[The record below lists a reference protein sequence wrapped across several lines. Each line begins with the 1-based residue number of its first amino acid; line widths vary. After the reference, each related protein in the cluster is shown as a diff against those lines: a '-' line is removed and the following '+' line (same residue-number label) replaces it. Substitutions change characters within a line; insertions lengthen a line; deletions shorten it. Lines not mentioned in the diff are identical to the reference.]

1 MGEKIVETIFQMF
14 DVDQDDVLNFGEIN
28 RLNKAVGN
36 PMFKTPTEYASIIL
50 EDGFQYKKCQ
60 NKMPIVH
67 IPEEVMNAASLASG
81 ATMGGATSGGNQG
94 SPAAAS
100 SPTGRRKR
108 KNDKNSGIGLTLKG
122 LQQAYAQGEGDLPR
136 DMSLLGLGSL
146 SNYLTMKI
154 VGKFRT
160 TPSLFRLLQRPMAN
174 APHPSWFLGKGTT
187 MWRQQMYG
195 WIGRM
200 MRTMTR
206 DSYYER
212 GLSSALSNLLG
223 CNRSLRRKDGSARI
237 DSFSE
242 WLAWLVGQPGAVA
255 QQILSIRQNM
265 ETLTERWKKSGIA
278 QSRPSTV
285 GGGSRP
291 NSRAGGSSSNPH
303 GLGTGSNQQHRQHHS
318 SHETHEDV
326 DQAALDQAERNAS
339 QKDEDDAKVLMMKIM
354 EMSEGTV
361 EEVISVVV
369 ASGSLSL
376 RATMSG
382 FDFHRIFFDDQEEEK
397 LRRAAAKAE
406 AMEELKEKQRQRKK
420 GF

>member
-1 MGEKIVETIFQMF
+1 MTVRNGFISATSSLSPLQSRLTKMAQAKEEEEEMERQAGKEYSTHHLKFQPELTFMGEKIVETIFQMF

-174 APHPSWFLGKGTT
+174 AQDVCRRP
-187 MWRQQMYG
+187 
-195 WIGRM
+195 RM
-200 MRTMTR
+200 H
-206 DSYYER
+206 
-212 GLSSALSNLLG
+212 
-223 CNRSLRRKDGSARI
+223 C
-237 DSFSE
+237 
-242 WLAWLVGQPGAVA
+242 
-255 QQILSIRQNM
+255 
-265 ETLTERWKKSGIA
+265 
-278 QSRPSTV
+278 
-285 GGGSRP
+285 
-291 NSRAGGSSSNPH
+291 
-303 GLGTGSNQQHRQHHS
+303 
-318 SHETHEDV
+318 
-326 DQAALDQAERNAS
+326 
-339 QKDEDDAKVLMMKIM
+339 
-354 EMSEGTV
+354 
-361 EEVISVVV
+361 
-369 ASGSLSL
+369 
-376 RATMSG
+376 
-382 FDFHRIFFDDQEEEK
+382 
-397 LRRAAAKAE
+397 
-406 AMEELKEKQRQRKK
+406 
-420 GF
+420 